1 VADEFNPGVDWV
13 TLAKSGTLDLRG
25 ADLRGADL
33 DGINM
38 ELSYLTGAD
47 FSGASLEG
55 ANLSCSWMGA
65 RKHRP
70 KTLEDIV
77 SNGRVEWDVGLD
89 GVRSFQTTGKINNM
103 EELLPYDES
112 ADFSNA
118 NLRGVVV
125 NYSICCGVK
134 FNGADLTG
142 AEFNWQ
148 SLFEYADFTEAIL
161 VDAVGLIAN
170 YAILKGAIMTGS
182 DLSSWELRNVNM
194 QRADLRRV
202 NLYGVKFGQSDLTG
216 ANLEGANL
224 EEVRFGES
232 NLTLANL
239 EGANLKGVKLGNCR
253 LHGANISNAIVDEP
267 EEFLKRGAQYL

>member
-1 VADEFNPGVDWV
+1 MESDDFNPGVDWV
-13 TLAKSGTLDLRG
+13 SLAKSGTLDLRG
-25 ADLRGADL
+25 ADLREADL

-38 ELSYLTGAD
+38 EWSYLTGANLR
-47 FSGASLEG
+47 GASLEG
-55 ANLSCSWMGA
+55 ANMSCSWMGA

-70 KTLEDIV
+70 KVLEDAV
-77 SNGRVEWDVGLD
+77 QNGRVWNEVGLD
-89 GVRSFQTTGKINNM
+89 GVKSAPPYQNAM

-112 ADFSNA
+112 ADLSEA

-125 NYSICCGVK
+125 NDSICCGVK

-148 SLFEYADFTEAIL
+148 SHFENADFTEAIL
-161 VDAVGLIAN
+161 VDVVGLNAN

-182 DLSSWELRNVNM
+182 DLRSWEFHNVNM
-194 QRADLRRV
+194 QRADLTRV
-202 NLYGVKFGQSDLTG
+202 NLSGVKFGQSDLTG

-224 EEVRFGES
+224 EEVKLGAS
-232 NLTLANL
+232 DLTLANL
-239 EGANLKGVKLGNCR
+239 EGANLKGVNLSNCR

-267 EEFLKRGAQYL
+267 DEFLKRGAQYL